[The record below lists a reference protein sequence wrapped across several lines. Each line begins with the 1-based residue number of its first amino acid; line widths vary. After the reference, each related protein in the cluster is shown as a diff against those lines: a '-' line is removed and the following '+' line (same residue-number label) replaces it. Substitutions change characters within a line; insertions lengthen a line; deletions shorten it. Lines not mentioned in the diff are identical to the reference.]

1 MMTDDFLRP
10 VRRGLTGVALMCFF
24 LAAGAASGW
33 SAENNARLT
42 YTRVLK
48 GSVPE
53 YLSISVDSQGKA
65 SYEGR
70 KLDEPPAPHPF
81 QLSMATTQQ
90 LFSLAEALNNF
101 QGIDLESH
109 KRVANLGLK
118 TLVYERDGRRNQVEF
133 NYTQQHEAQLLA
145 GLFER
150 IASVEQHILTLEH
163 AMKYDHLS
171 LPRELLQ
178 IQIDLDKRALADP
191 ELLVPSLEKI
201 AKNPRFLHLAQ
212 ARAQTILQRLQN
224 TNLGIAR
231 RP

>member
-1 MMTDDFLRP
+1 MTIQHSLRS
-10 VRRGLTGVALMCFF
+10 VRHRLTAAALICFYLAVVA
-24 LAAGAASGW
+24 AAGW
-33 SAENNARLT
+33 SAESNARLS

-48 GSVPE
+48 GSTPE
-53 YLSISVDSQGKA
+53 YLSVSVDSQGKA

-70 KLDEPPAPHPF
+70 RLEEPPSPHPF
-81 QLSMATTQQ
+81 QLSAATTQQ

-118 TLVYERDGRRNQVEF
+118 TLVYEHGSVRNQAEF
-133 NYTQQHEAQLLA
+133 NYTQRREAQLLA

-163 AMKYDHLS
+163 AMKYDRLS
-171 LPRELLQ
+171 LPTELLQ
-178 IQIDLDKRALADP
+178 IQIDLDKRALAEP

-201 AKNPRFLHLAQ
+201 ANNPRFLHLAQ

-224 TNLGIAR
+224 TN
-231 RP
+231 

>member
-1 MMTDDFLRP
+1 MTSEHSLRL
-10 VRRGLTGVALMCFF
+10 VRRGLTGAALVWFY
-24 LAAGAASGW
+24 LAAVAASSW
-33 SAENNARLT
+33 SAESNARLS

-48 GSVPE
+48 GSIPE

-70 KLDEPPAPHPF
+70 GLEESPAPHPF
-81 QLSMATTQQ
+81 QLSAATTQQ

-118 TLVYERDGRRNQVEF
+118 TLVYEQGGVRNQAEF
-133 NYTQQHEAQLLA
+133 NYTQRHQAQLLA

-150 IASVEQHILTLEH
+150 IASVEQHILTLER
-163 AMKYDHLS
+163 AMKYDRLS

-201 AKNPRFLHLAQ
+201 ANNPRFLHLAQ

-224 TNLGIAR
+224 TD
-231 RP
+231 

>member
-1 MMTDDFLRP
+1 MTIQHSLP
-10 VRRGLTGVALMCFF
+10 SVRHRFTAAALICFY
-24 LAAGAASGW
+24 LAVVPAAGW
-33 SAENNARLT
+33 SAESNARLS

-48 GSVPE
+48 GSTPE
-53 YLSISVDSQGKA
+53 YLSVSVDSQGKA

-70 KLDEPPAPHPF
+70 RLEEPPSPQPF
-81 QLSMATTQQ
+81 QLSAATTQQ

-118 TLVYERDGRRNQVEF
+118 TLVYEQGGVRNQAEF
-133 NYTQQHEAQLLA
+133 NYTQRREAQLLA
-145 GLFER
+145 SLFEK

-163 AMKYDHLS
+163 AMRYDRLS
-171 LPRELLQ
+171 LPNELLQ

-201 AKNPRFLHLAQ
+201 ANNPRFLHLAQ

-224 TNLGIAR
+224 TN
-231 RP
+231 

>member
-1 MMTDDFLRP
+1 MRL
-10 VRRGLTGVALMCFF
+10 VRRGLI
-24 LAAGAASGW
+24 GAALICFCLVVVPAAGW
-33 SAENNARLT
+33 SAESNARLS

-48 GSVPE
+48 GSSPE

-70 KLDEPPAPHPF
+70 RLDEPPSPYPF
-81 QLSMATTQQ
+81 QLSAATTQQ

-118 TLVYERDGRRNQVEF
+118 TLVYEQGGVRNQAEF
-133 NYTQQHEAQLLA
+133 NYTQRHEAQLLA
-145 GLFER
+145 GLFEK

-163 AMKYDHLS
+163 AMKYDRLS

-201 AKNPRFLHLAQ
+201 ANDPRFLHLAQ

-224 TNLGIAR
+224 TN
-231 RP
+231 

>member
-1 MMTDDFLRP
+1 MMDNDSLRLSR
-10 VRRGLTGVALMCFF
+10 VGVAAGVVML
-24 LAAGAASGW
+24 LAAGVVLTRPP
-33 SAENNARLT
+33 ENDARLT
-42 YTRVLK
+42 YTKVLK

-53 YLSISVDSQGKA
+53 YLSISVDSQGEG

-70 KLDEPPAPHPF
+70 KLDEPPAPHPLK
-81 QLSMATTQQ
+81 LSAATTQR
-90 LFSLAEALNNF
+90 LFSLTETMDNF
-101 QGIDLESH
+101 QGVELESH
-109 KRVANLGLK
+109 KKVANLGLK

-133 NYTQQHEAQLLA
+133 NYTQRRNAQLLA
-145 GLFER
+145 ELFEK
-150 IASVEQHILTLEH
+150 IASVEQHILILEQ

-171 LPRELLQ
+171 LPKELLQ

-224 TNLGIAR
+224 TN
-231 RP
+231 